1 MNLSMQNNTENDE
14 TENIVPLGNN
24 EIKSVL
30 QKQSESVFEEKNIS
44 SKTDFVKKSLIEIA
58 LDFETKSKKDD
69 NIDNPNMS
77 ESPKGLD
84 ENKIEKNDDE
94 NITALS
100 ENQSVT
106 ENPDSLEKE
115 TTARSNENLIEPA
128 KIEDK
133 EVEINNNDENLEKFK
148 KPDIEN
154 NSSDNKD
161 PEIIQSEQI
170 NSKKDISNDASSL
183 EIDNNENNNS
193 EETKQA
199 LDSVRDAVSKS
210 LNNIDN
216 GIQENLESNDRKLT
230 NTSEVISKDF
240 EKFQNIFSNLSELA
254 ETAIYN
260 TMQKKIIEIAYD
272 LAGYQIDK
280 MPDKYEKK
288 IKSLLKNI
296 NCFEDKITIE
306 INEEDH
312 QAISKLEKFSDGLDK
327 SIFIPNKDLSRGD
340 IILNCDGMHY
350 SEKNINN

>member
-1 MNLSMQNNTENDE
+1 MKNNTENDE

-69 NIDNPNMS
+69 DIDNSNKS

-133 EVEINNNDENLEKFK
+133 EVEINNNNENLENFK
-148 KPDIEN
+148 NSDIEN

-216 GIQENLESNDRKLT
+216 GIEENLESNDQKLT
-230 NTSEVISKDF
+230 NTSEIISKDS

-260 TMQKKIIEIAYD
+260 TIQKKIIEIAYD

-280 MPDKYEKK
+280 MPEKYEKK

-312 QAISKLEKFSDGLDK
+312 QAISKIEKFSDGLDK
-327 SIFIPNKDLSRGD
+327 SIFVPNKDLSRGD

>member
-1 MNLSMQNNTENDE
+1 MNLSMKNNTENDE

-69 NIDNPNMS
+69 DIDNSNKS

-133 EVEINNNDENLEKFK
+133 EVEINNNDENLENFK
-148 KPDIEN
+148 NPDIEN

-230 NTSEVISKDF
+230 NTSEIISKDF

-260 TMQKKIIEIAYD
+260 TIQKKIIEIAYD

-280 MPDKYEKK
+280 MPEKYEKK

-306 INEEDH
+306 INDEDH

>member
-1 MNLSMQNNTENDE
+1 MNLSMKNNTENDE

-69 NIDNPNMS
+69 DIDNSNKS

-133 EVEINNNDENLEKFK
+133 EVEINNNNENLENFK
-148 KPDIEN
+148 NSDIEN

-216 GIQENLESNDRKLT
+216 GIEENLESNDQKLT
-230 NTSEVISKDF
+230 NTSEIISKDL

-260 TMQKKIIEIAYD
+260 TIQKKIIEIAYD

-280 MPDKYEKK
+280 MPEKYEKK

-306 INEEDH
+306 INDEDH

>member
-1 MNLSMQNNTENDE
+1 MNLSMKNNTENDE

-24 EIKSVL
+24 DIKSVL

-69 NIDNPNMS
+69 DIDNSNKS

-133 EVEINNNDENLEKFK
+133 EVDINNNNENFENFK
-148 KPDIEN
+148 NSDIEN

-216 GIQENLESNDRKLT
+216 GIEENLESNDQKLT
-230 NTSEVISKDF
+230 NTSEIISKDL

-260 TMQKKIIEIAYD
+260 TIQKKIIEIAYD

-280 MPDKYEKK
+280 MPEKYEKK

-306 INEEDH
+306 INDEDH

>member
-1 MNLSMQNNTENDE
+1 MNLSMKNNTENDE

-69 NIDNPNMS
+69 DIDNSNKS

-133 EVEINNNDENLEKFK
+133 EIEIKNNDENLENFK
-148 KPDIEN
+148 NPDIEN
-154 NSSDNKD
+154 NSSDDKD

-216 GIQENLESNDRKLT
+216 WI
-230 NTSEVISKDF
+230 
-240 EKFQNIFSNLSELA
+240 
-254 ETAIYN
+254 
-260 TMQKKIIEIAYD
+260 
-272 LAGYQIDK
+272 
-280 MPDKYEKK
+280 
-288 IKSLLKNI
+288 
-296 NCFEDKITIE
+296 
-306 INEEDH
+306 
-312 QAISKLEKFSDGLDK
+312 
-327 SIFIPNKDLSRGD
+327 
-340 IILNCDGMHY
+340 
-350 SEKNINN
+350 

>member
-1 MNLSMQNNTENDE
+1 MNLSIKNNTENDE

-24 EIKSVL
+24 DIKSVL

-69 NIDNPNMS
+69 NIDNSNKS

-84 ENKIEKNDDE
+84 ENKIEKNLDE

-100 ENQSVT
+100 ENQNVN
-106 ENPDSLEKE
+106 ENPDSLDKE

-133 EVEINNNDENLEKFK
+133 EVEINNNDENLENFK
-148 KPDIEN
+148 NPDIEN

-216 GIQENLESNDRKLT
+216 GIEENLESNDQKLT
-230 NTSEVISKDF
+230 NTSEIISKDF

-260 TMQKKIIEIAYD
+260 TMEKKILEIAYD

-306 INEEDH
+306 INDEDH

>member
-69 NIDNPNMS
+69 NIDNQNMS
-77 ESPKGLD
+77 ESLKGLD
-84 ENKIEKNDDE
+84 ENKIEKNEDE
-94 NITALS
+94 NNTARS

-106 ENPDSLEKE
+106 ENPDSLEE
-115 TTARSNENLIEPA
+115 EATAGSNENLIKPP

-216 GIQENLESNDRKLT
+216 SIQENLENNDRKLT
-230 NTSEVISKDF
+230 NTSEIISKDF

-306 INEEDH
+306 INDEDH

>member
-1 MNLSMQNNTENDE
+1 MNLSMKNNTENDE

-69 NIDNPNMS
+69 DIDNSNKS

-115 TTARSNENLIEPA
+115 TTARSNENLIEPP

-230 NTSEVISKDF
+230 NTSEIISKDF

-306 INEEDH
+306 INDEDH

>member
-1 MNLSMQNNTENDE
+1 MNLSMKNNTENDE

-69 NIDNPNMS
+69 NIDNPNTS
-77 ESPKGLD
+77 ESLKRLD
-84 ENKIEKNDDE
+84 ENKIEKNEDE
-94 NITALS
+94 NNTARS

-106 ENPDSLEKE
+106 ENPDSLEEE
-115 TTARSNENLIEPA
+115 TTAGSNENLIKPP

-133 EVEINNNDENLEKFK
+133 EVEINNNDENLENFK
-148 KPDIEN
+148 NPDIEN

-170 NSKKDISNDASSL
+170 NSKKDISNNASSL

-230 NTSEVISKDF
+230 NTSEIISKDF

-260 TMQKKIIEIAYD
+260 TIQKKIIEIAYD

-280 MPDKYEKK
+280 MPEKYEKK

-306 INEEDH
+306 INDEDH

>member
-1 MNLSMQNNTENDE
+1 MKNNTENDE
-14 TENIVPLGNN
+14 TENIVSLGNN

-69 NIDNPNMS
+69 NIDNSNKS

-133 EVEINNNDENLEKFK
+133 EVEINNNDENLENVKN
-148 KPDIEN
+148 PDIEN

-183 EIDNNENNNS
+183 EIDNDENNNS

-216 GIQENLESNDRKLT
+216 GIEENLESNDQKLT
-230 NTSEVISKDF
+230 NTSEIISKDL

-260 TMQKKIIEIAYD
+260 TIQKKIIEIAYD

-280 MPDKYEKK
+280 MPEKYEKK

-306 INEEDH
+306 INDEDH

>member
-1 MNLSMQNNTENDE
+1 MNLSMKNNTENDE

-69 NIDNPNMS
+69 NIDNSNKS

-84 ENKIEKNDDE
+84 ENKIEKNLDE

-100 ENQSVT
+100 ENQNVN
-106 ENPDSLEKE
+106 ENPDSLDKE

-183 EIDNNENNNS
+183 EIDNDENNNS

-216 GIQENLESNDRKLT
+216 GIQENLESNDQKLT
-230 NTSEVISKDF
+230 NTSEIISKDL

-260 TMQKKIIEIAYD
+260 TIQKKIIEIAYD

-280 MPDKYEKK
+280 MPEKYEKK

-312 QAISKLEKFSDGLDK
+312 QAISKIEKFSDGLDK
-327 SIFIPNKDLSRGD
+327 SIFVPNKDLSRGD

>member
-1 MNLSMQNNTENDE
+1 MNLSMKNNTENDE

-69 NIDNPNMS
+69 NIDNSNKS

-133 EVEINNNDENLEKFK
+133 EVEIDNNDENFENFK
-148 KPDIEN
+148 NPDIEN

-183 EIDNNENNNS
+183 EIDNDENNNS

-216 GIQENLESNDRKLT
+216 GIEENLESNDQKLT
-230 NTSEVISKDF
+230 NTSEIISKDF

-306 INEEDH
+306 INDEDH

>member
-1 MNLSMQNNTENDE
+1 MNLSMKNNTENDE

-69 NIDNPNMS
+69 NIDNSNKS

-133 EVEINNNDENLEKFK
+133 EVDINNNNENFENFK
-148 KPDIEN
+148 NSDIEN

-216 GIQENLESNDRKLT
+216 GIEENLESNDQKLT
-230 NTSEVISKDF
+230 NTSEIISKDL

-260 TMQKKIIEIAYD
+260 TIQKKIIEIAYD

-280 MPDKYEKK
+280 MPEKYEKK

-306 INEEDH
+306 INDEDH